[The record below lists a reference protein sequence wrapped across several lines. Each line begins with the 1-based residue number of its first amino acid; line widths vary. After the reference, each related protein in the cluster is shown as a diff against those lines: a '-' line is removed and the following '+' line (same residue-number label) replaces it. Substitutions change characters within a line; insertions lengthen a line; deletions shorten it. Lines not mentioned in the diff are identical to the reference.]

1 VVRGA
6 DILPQWITACAG
18 MTREEAAMTNALLLT
33 SKGNEITITKR
44 VYESRAHRVSQDGH
58 VEGGSG
64 PPLYLLR
71 FVVHSG
77 TVCGQDN
84 FERPQA
90 IEAARARRFTLGH
103 AAQEI
108 RQHERV
114 HVLTHV

>member
-1 VVRGA
+1 VVGSA
-6 DILPQWITACAG
+6 EILPKWIPSCAG
-18 MTREEAAMTNALLLT
+18 MTRDEAAMTNALVLA

-44 VYESRAHRVSQDGH
+44 VYESPAHRVSQDGH
-58 VEGGSG
+58 IEGGSG

-71 FVVHSG
+71 FVVLSG

-90 IEAARARRFTLGH
+90 IEAARPRRFTLGH

-114 HVLTHV
+114 HVLTRV